1 MISRL
6 AAPWLLFVGLALNHP
21 AEACA
26 QDPRLAARLG
36 PEVAASIS
44 ALTDSARA
52 EGLPVEPLVQRAL
65 EGATKG
71 ASGPRILAAVSG
83 LRDRLRRARSALGPG
98 SEESE
103 LVAGAA
109 ALYVGADATT
119 LRELRASR
127 GGERVT
133 VPLVVLADLVQR
145 GVPNDTV
152 SAIVLRLTQ
161 AGVTD
166 ANLEELRRLVEQDVR
181 AGASP
186 DVAASTRA
194 DGILSN
200 LPPRR

>member
-6 AAPWLLFVGLALNHP
+6 AVLCLLFVGLALNYP
-21 AEACA
+21 EEACA

-71 ASGPRILAAVSG
+71 AGGPRILAAVSG

-109 ALYVGADATT
+109 ALYVGADPTT

-194 DGILSN
+194 DGILST